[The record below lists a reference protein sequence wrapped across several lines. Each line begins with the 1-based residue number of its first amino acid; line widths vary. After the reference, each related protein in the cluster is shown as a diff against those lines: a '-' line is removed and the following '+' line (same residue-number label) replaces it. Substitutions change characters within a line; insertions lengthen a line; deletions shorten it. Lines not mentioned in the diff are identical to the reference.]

1 MLPLGWLPEVSHLDN
16 WANWELILK
25 KDYWGDHW
33 IKRELQTH
41 NRFSSV
47 CLSCLRSLP
56 LPYYSTDIN
65 EINVTIAES
74 VCDVQS
80 ANSTHI
86 ICVTSAQGQSQET
99 KVRVSIGNQGIAKM
113 VRLICLCLVKL
124 RCFKGRKQCCLTDFI
139 VSDYIFSSSVFLL
152 FFRTTQISFTLT
164 CGRPS
169 SRGEVC
175 LHQRRAHSLLLLKAR
190 PSCWTPTHLCSK
202 CCLFKV
208 QILLLMQCLWKC
220 KIWRTVA
227 E

>member
-25 KDYWGDHW
+25 KDYWGSHW

-86 ICVTSAQGQSQET
+86 ICVTSAQGQSQGT

-124 RCFKGRKQCCLTDFI
+124 RFFKGWKQCCLTDFI
-139 VSDYIFSSSVFLL
+139 VSDYIFSSSVF
-152 FFRTTQISFTLT
+152 
-164 CGRPS
+164 CCS
-169 SRGEVC
+169 SG
-175 LHQRRAHSLLLLKAR
+175 QRRFLLHWR
-190 PSCWTPTHLCSK
+190 VV
-202 CCLFKV
+202 V
-208 QILLLMQCLWKC
+208 QVHVGRSVSTWGGHIRCYY
-220 KIWRTVA
+220 
-227 E
+227 